1 MAKNKK
7 HAGTSQRRVA
17 QRKIEFINAYA
28 ANGGNATQAAITA
41 GYSKKGARVAGSR
54 MLALT
59 DVKAAIAEA
68 ARKAAEKS
76 GLTVERTLQEV
87 ARLAY
92 ADPRKLYDKD
102 GNLIPVHLLDD
113 DTAATVASI
122 EVVEM
127 AGGAKIGGDAGT
139 EHVAMQ
145 TKKIKSWDKNAALE
159 KAMKYHGLYE
169 ADNKQKPPMLPP
181 VLNIVAVSV
190 RR

>member
-1 MAKNKK
+1 MLRDP
-7 HAGTSQRRVA
+7 TVQS
-17 QRKIEFINAYA
+17 IIA
-28 ANGGNATQAAITA
+28 AATQ
-41 GYSKKGARVAGSR
+41 
-54 MLALT
+54 
-59 DVKAAIAEA
+59 KAAA
-68 ARKAAEKS
+68 KS

-92 ADPRKLYDKD
+92 ADPRKFYDQR

-127 AGGAKIGGDAGT
+127 AGGAKIDGDAGI
-139 EHVAMQ
+139 EHTVMH

-169 ADNKQKPPMLPP
+169 ADNKQRPPMLPP
-181 VLNIVAVSV
+181 VLNVIAVSS